1 MQVLTEE
8 MGGQLSSEARA
19 AWKRVMTLSF
29 VELMGNIPIASA
41 SSSSGESILTDS
53 DINLVRSSYAIISE
67 NSNIPPKTFIK

>member
-8 MGGQLSSEARA
+8 MGGQLSSEART

-29 VELMGNIPIASA
+29 VELMGNIPMA
-41 SSSSGESILTDS
+41 SSSGESVLTDF
-53 DINLVRSSYAIISE
+53 DIALVRRSYAIISE